1 MLVDG
6 RLLPTTT
13 VKLSIIIAEV
23 AEFYVLLVNYVTSSE
38 KYLELSGYD
47 QLGSG

>member
-1 MLVDG
+1 MFAMN
-6 RLLPTTT
+6 
-13 VKLSIIIAEV
+13 IIIADV
-23 AEFYVLLVNYVTSSE
+23 TAEFYVLLVNYVASSG

>member
-1 MLVDG
+1 MNIV
-6 RLLPTTT
+6 
-13 VKLSIIIAEV
+13 IADIT
-23 AEFYVLLVNYVTSSE
+23 AEFYVLLVNYVASSG